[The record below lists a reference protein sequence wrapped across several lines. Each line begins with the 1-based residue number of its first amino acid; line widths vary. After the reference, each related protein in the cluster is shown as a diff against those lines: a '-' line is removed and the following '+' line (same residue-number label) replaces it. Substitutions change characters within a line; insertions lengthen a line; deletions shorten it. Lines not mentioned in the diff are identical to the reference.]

1 MTPGVFETNHF
12 IPYIFME
19 WKVITIEK
27 DSLCPNIKGLRK
39 LLESKGY
46 TARHANSLGK
56 LLETCFQGDRYAA
69 DIVWVHE
76 KAIPLWKQEDENK
89 VINCLEEGTVEIG
102 HIELIEHIEV
112 IKDIVNL

>member
-1 MTPGVFETNHF
+1 
-12 IPYIFME
+12 ME

-76 KAIPLWKQEDENK
+76 KAIPLWKEEDNNK
-89 VINCLEEGTVEIG
+89 VVNCPSDLEEGTVQIGYAEIT
-102 HIELIEHIEV
+102 EHTV
-112 IKDIVNL
+112 KHKVRVPL